1 MIDGAGFLFQ
11 GSLCVRRLRLHLR
24 TDQAQA
30 PLCACLQRRSP
41 CRARSALD
49 LRSIAGRAYI
59 ATMAELR
66 AQYGSSVD
74 PRILR
79 ELTVLKGALDIAS
92 SEALCGKASGRRD
105 VVRISNLI
113 RRIEGELRH
122 VAAQAAPAP
131 ATLADHLARLSAQR
145 QAAPASP
152 ASDPPGRNDGANP

>member
-1 MIDGAGFLFQ
+1 MERASSFKGA
-11 GSLCVRRLRLHLR
+11 CVSDASASTSEPTKPKRRF
-24 TDQAQA
+24 A
-30 PLCACLQRRSP
+30 
-41 CRARSALD
+41 RASSVDRPVGLD